1 MKWHVH
7 WPAGVLALV
16 GIVFFAADR
25 LTRTPTVVHAV
36 PGQVIEIPAARDG
49 HYYLQGAVNGVP
61 LRFMVD
67 TGATYVSVSGKFAAQ
82 AGLPEGVKGY
92 FGTANGTVEGRIVL
106 WIAIASPGFAPASR
120 PSSPPITARTCA
132 SVCTQMP
139 TTSLAAGSAAARCC
153 SAVAASCCSSAGCS
167 RSSAPGGAP

>member
-49 HYYLQGAVNGVP
+49 HYYLEGSVNGVP
-61 LRFMVD
+61 LRFMID
-67 TGATYVSVSGKFAAQ
+67 TGATYVSVSEAFARKAN
-82 AGLPEGVKGY
+82 LPEGIVGY
-92 FGTANGTVEGRIVL
+92 FSTANGNVEGRIVKDQV
-106 WIAIASPGFAPASR
+106 IEAEGFRA
-120 PSSPPITARTCA
+120 TGL
-132 SVCTQMP
+132 SV
-139 TTSLAAGSAAARCC
+139 
-153 SAVAASCCSSAGCS
+153 AVT
-167 RSSAPGGAP
+167 PLGGKKGLLGQNFLKQFEVSQSGGVMRLRRAQ